1 MNKRTTRRRKGGE
14 CDPSVVFKDYKHCI
28 SSGCD
33 KNSCIK
39 YQYPLIDHAYES
51 VAEMNRA
58 TAAKAEIE
66 RARELAFLKKVQSS
80 PMYEHP
86 KIDLNLMKP
95 AMRHDDQLMFDEY
108 ASSLDRQMKHL
119 IANDPEYRDRQ
130 HLSTTPIASLMN
142 HDDLAKSFEEYS
154 YDKLPQ
160 DIKRTV
166 TSGMRRAEVKRLKSL
181 MPVLRLPHLY
191 PRGQWLRPNIETIKE
206 EDDGP

>member
-33 KNSCIK
+33 DKSCIK
-39 YQYPLIDHAYES
+39 YRYALIDHAYES

-58 TAAKAEIE
+58 TAAEQ
-66 RARELAFLKKVQSS
+66 ARKLAFLEKVQSS
-80 PMYEHP
+80 PMYYHK
-86 KIDLNLMKP
+86 KIDLNSMKP
-95 AMRHDDQLMFDEY
+95 AMRDDDQLMFDEY

-154 YDKLPQ
+154 FEKLPP
-160 DIKRTV
+160 DVKRTV
-166 TSGMRRAEVKRLKSL
+166 TSGMRRAEVSRLKSL
-181 MPVLRLPHLY
+181 MPVLRLPH
-191 PRGQWLRPNIETIKE
+191 RPSATPVVASKSY
-206 EDDGP
+206 DG